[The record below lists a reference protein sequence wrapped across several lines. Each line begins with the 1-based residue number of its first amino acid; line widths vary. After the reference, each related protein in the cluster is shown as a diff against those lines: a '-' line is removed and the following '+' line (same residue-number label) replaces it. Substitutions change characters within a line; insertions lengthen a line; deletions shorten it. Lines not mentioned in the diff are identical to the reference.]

1 MGMRHSHTDIPN
13 SEPPPRYSENET
25 DLGEGEAAIN
35 ARSEFVRNAFLAD
48 PDDVE
53 YFERLFRGAVD
64 VYRPRN

>member
-35 ARSEFVRNAFLAD
+35 ARSEFVRKAQLAD

-53 YFERLFRGAVD
+53 HVDGLLKGAVD
-64 VYRPRN
+64 IYRPRN